1 MKPYQFPC
9 DHNYPL
15 CSSCG
20 LGASYHGICGNSY
33 LRVKHPYRRTPYTID
48 RFSSIPRPLPKPL
61 KSKSRSKPKSK
72 PRQHEGIVQR
82 GPKKGSLKKGYK
94 YTGERTPNGLAVI
107 VKT

>member
-20 LGASYHGICGNSY
+20 LGASYHGICGNSSVM
-33 LRVKHPYRRTPYTID
+33 VKHPYGGVPLITH
-48 RFSSIPRPLPKPL
+48 SSVPRPLPKPL